1 MEFFI
6 KIAPILIII
15 GLILV
20 FIVLV
25 IGLISMLAKGDFKL
39 KTIKLVKLN
48 KIYTKIGDKG
58 STQLGDGKM
67 VNKDSLRVDAYGS
80 VDEANATIGLSI
92 LRTNIKI
99 KKILKIVQNDL
110 FDLGADLCIPD
121 KKNTQKLKIT
131 KDRVDYIEEKID
143 NFNKELS
150 SLNSFILPGGSES
163 STYLH
168 IARTVTRRAE
178 RKIVT
183 LSKKE
188 KINPITIIYLNRLSD
203 LLFVLA
209 RYTNNKGKKDI
220 LWKPGKNLK
229 KS

>member
-1 MEFFI
+1 M
-6 KIAPILIII
+6 
-15 GLILV
+15 
-20 FIVLV
+20 
-25 IGLISMLAKGDFKL
+25 
-39 KTIKLVKLN
+39 VKLN

-67 VNKDSLRVDAYGS
+67 VNKNSLRVDAYGS

-131 KDRVDYIEEKID
+131 KDRIDYIEEKID

-178 RKIVT
+178 RKIVA

-188 KINPITIIYLNRLSD
+188 KINPIAIIYLNRLSD

>member
-1 MEFFI
+1 
-6 KIAPILIII
+6 
-15 GLILV
+15 
-20 FIVLV
+20 
-25 IGLISMLAKGDFKL
+25 
-39 KTIKLVKLN
+39 LVKLN

-58 STQLGDGKM
+58 STQLGDGKI
-67 VNKDSLRVDAYGS
+67 VNKNSLRVDAYGS

-188 KINPITIIYLNRLSD
+188 KINPIAIIYLNRLSD

-229 KS
+229 KK

>member
-1 MEFFI
+1 M
-6 KIAPILIII
+6 
-15 GLILV
+15 V
-20 FIVLV
+20 R
-25 IGLISMLAKGDFKL
+25 
-39 KTIKLVKLN
+39 LN

-58 STQLGDGKM
+58 STQLGDGKI
-67 VNKDSLRVDAYGS
+67 VNKNSLRVDAYGS

-178 RKIVT
+178 RKIVA

-188 KINPITIIYLNRLSD
+188 KINPIAIIYLYRLSD

>member
-1 MEFFI
+1 M
-6 KIAPILIII
+6 
-15 GLILV
+15 
-20 FIVLV
+20 
-25 IGLISMLAKGDFKL
+25 
-39 KTIKLVKLN
+39 VKLN
-48 KIYTKIGDKG
+48 KIYTKTGDKG
-58 STQLGDGKM
+58 STLLGNGKR
-67 VNKDSLRVDAYGS
+67 VGKNSLRVDAYGS

-92 LRTNIKI
+92 LRTNLKI
-99 KKILKIVQNDL
+99 KKILQVIQNDL
-110 FDLGADLCIPD
+110 FDLGADLCVPD
-121 KKNTQKLKIT
+121 KKNLKKLSIT
-131 KDRVDYIEEKID
+131 KDRVEFIEKNID
-143 NFNKELS
+143 NFNKKLS

-178 RKIVT
+178 RKVVA
-183 LSKKE
+183 LSEKE

-229 KS
+229 RNYFV

>member
-1 MEFFI
+1 M
-6 KIAPILIII
+6 
-15 GLILV
+15 
-20 FIVLV
+20 
-25 IGLISMLAKGDFKL
+25 
-39 KTIKLVKLN
+39 VKLN

>member
-1 MEFFI
+1 
-6 KIAPILIII
+6 
-15 GLILV
+15 
-20 FIVLV
+20 
-25 IGLISMLAKGDFKL
+25 
-39 KTIKLVKLN
+39 LVKLN

-99 KKILKIVQNDL
+99 KKILKIIQNDL

-121 KKNTQKLKIT
+121 KKDTQKLKIT

-178 RKIVT
+178 RKIVA

>member
-1 MEFFI
+1 M
-6 KIAPILIII
+6 
-15 GLILV
+15 
-20 FIVLV
+20 
-25 IGLISMLAKGDFKL
+25 
-39 KTIKLVKLN
+39 VKLN

-58 STQLGDGKM
+58 STQLGDGKI
-67 VNKDSLRVDAYGS
+67 VNKNSLRVDAYGS

-163 STYLH
+163 STHLH

-178 RKIVT
+178 RKIVA

>member
-1 MEFFI
+1 M
-6 KIAPILIII
+6 
-15 GLILV
+15 
-20 FIVLV
+20 
-25 IGLISMLAKGDFKL
+25 
-39 KTIKLVKLN
+39 VKLN
-48 KIYTKIGDKG
+48 KIYTKTGDKG
-58 STQLGDGKM
+58 STQLGNGKR
-67 VNKDSLRVDAYGS
+67 VEKNSLRVDAYGS

-99 KKILKIVQNDL
+99 KKILQIIQNDL
-110 FDLGADLCIPD
+110 FDLGADLCLPD
-121 KKNTQKLKIT
+121 KKNIKKLKIT
-131 KDRVDYIEEKID
+131 NDRVDYIEEKID
-143 NFNKELS
+143 SFNKELAPI
-150 SLNSFILPGGSES
+150 NSFILPGGSES

-178 RKIVT
+178 RKVVA

-188 KINPITIIYLNRLSD
+188 KINPVSIIYLNRLSD

-229 KS
+229 KK

>member
-1 MEFFI
+1 M
-6 KIAPILIII
+6 
-15 GLILV
+15 
-20 FIVLV
+20 
-25 IGLISMLAKGDFKL
+25 
-39 KTIKLVKLN
+39 VKLN

-99 KKILKIVQNDL
+99 KKILKIIQNDL

-150 SLNSFILPGGSES
+150 SLNSFILLIFPLFLLIQLNNPFFNPAIQLFYSINTTS
-163 STYLH
+163 ILL
-168 IARTVTRRAE
+168 
-178 RKIVT
+178 
-183 LSKKE
+183 LS
-188 KINPITIIYLNRLSD
+188 L
-203 LLFVLA
+203 VL
-209 RYTNNKGKKDI
+209 
-220 LWKPGKNLK
+220 PQ
-229 KS
+229 S

>member
-1 MEFFI
+1 M
-6 KIAPILIII
+6 
-15 GLILV
+15 
-20 FIVLV
+20 
-25 IGLISMLAKGDFKL
+25 
-39 KTIKLVKLN
+39 VKLN

-143 NFNKELS
+143 SFNKELS

-178 RKIVT
+178 RKIVA

>member
-1 MEFFI
+1 MI
-6 KIAPILIII
+6 
-15 GLILV
+15 
-20 FIVLV
+20 
-25 IGLISMLAKGDFKL
+25 
-39 KTIKLVKLN
+39 KLN
-48 KIYTKIGDKG
+48 KIYTRTGDKG
-58 STQLGDGKM
+58 STQLGNSKRVDK
-67 VNKDSLRVDAYGS
+67 NSLRVDAYGS

-99 KKILKIVQNDL
+99 KKILQIIQNDL
-110 FDLGADLCIPD
+110 FDLGADLCMPD
-121 KKNTQKLKIT
+121 KKNIQKLKIT
-131 KDRVDYIEEKID
+131 KDRVDYIEKKID
-143 NFNKELS
+143 SFNKELAP
-150 SLNSFILPGGSES
+150 LNSFILPGGSES

-178 RKIVT
+178 RKVCA

-188 KINPITIIYLNRLSD
+188 RINPVAIIYLNRLSD

-229 KS
+229 KK

>member
-1 MEFFI
+1 M
-6 KIAPILIII
+6 
-15 GLILV
+15 
-20 FIVLV
+20 
-25 IGLISMLAKGDFKL
+25 
-39 KTIKLVKLN
+39 VKLN
-48 KIYTKIGDKG
+48 KIYTRTGDKG
-58 STQLGDGKM
+58 STQLGDGK
-67 VNKDSLRVDAYGS
+67 RVEKNSYRVEAYGS

-92 LRTNIKI
+92 LKTNIKI
-99 KKILKIVQNDL
+99 KKILQIIQNDL

-121 KKNTQKLKIT
+121 KKNNQKLKIT

-143 NFNKELS
+143 IFNKQLS
-150 SLNSFILPGGSES
+150 HLNSFILPGGSES

-178 RKIVT
+178 RKVVA

-188 KINPITIIYLNRLSD
+188 VVNPVTIIYLNRLSD

>member
-1 MEFFI
+1 M
-6 KIAPILIII
+6 
-15 GLILV
+15 
-20 FIVLV
+20 
-25 IGLISMLAKGDFKL
+25 
-39 KTIKLVKLN
+39 VKLN

-121 KKNTQKLKIT
+121 KKDTQKLKIT

-168 IARTVTRRAE
+168 IPRTVTRRAE
-178 RKIVT
+178 RKIVA

>member
-1 MEFFI
+1 M
-6 KIAPILIII
+6 
-15 GLILV
+15 
-20 FIVLV
+20 
-25 IGLISMLAKGDFKL
+25 
-39 KTIKLVKLN
+39 VKLN

-67 VNKDSLRVDAYGS
+67 VNKNSLRVDAYGS

-188 KINPITIIYLNRLSD
+188 RINPIAIIYLNRLSD